1 MKIITAFL
9 LYLLVN
15 NSYCATFEDGENAY
29 KKGNYSKAMSIWLP
43 LAEQGDAKAQYKVG
57 KMYYKGQGQ
66 KQNYNEAFI
75 WFKVAA
81 EKNNVEA
88 QAAIGEM
95 YLIGEGVKQD
105 NTEAFKWN
113 KIAAIQ
119 GNTMGQNNLGVMY
132 AEGMG
137 VEKNHKEAI
146 KWFELSLKN
155 DTASNGYN
163 NLGWL
168 YENGYGFEKNYL
180 KAAEFYQKAINIGIK
195 AGEEENE
202 ITKIRSRLEKIRI
215 KIEQKNYSEHLQL
228 KNSKTISNDPLNIRD

>member
-57 KMYYKGQGQ
+57 KMYDKGQGQ
-66 KQNYNEAFI
+66 KQNQNEAFI

-81 EKNNVEA
+81 EKNNIDA

-95 YLIGEGVKQD
+95 YLKGEGVKQD

-119 GNTMGQNNLGVMY
+119 GEPTGQNNLGVMY
-132 AEGMG
+132 
-137 VEKNHKEAI
+137 
-146 KWFELSLKN
+146 
-155 DTASNGYN
+155 
-163 NLGWL
+163 
-168 YENGYGFEKNYL
+168 ENGYGVTKDSHQPDLVSQSDSTRTLYGAQESL
-180 KAAEFYQKAINIGIK
+180 K
-195 AGEEENE
+195 
-202 ITKIRSRLEKIRI
+202 RLLESG
-215 KIEQKNYSEHLQL
+215 NV
-228 KNSKTISNDPLNIRD
+228 SNNKV